1 MACLRSHVLRAY
13 CNFDS
18 KQVISKTLLGRR
30 PNMKKLLRV
39 CDTWRLPSSEMD
51 ELSPWHQRCFVMVDS
66 VYRLNTI

>member
-1 MACLRSHVLRAY
+1 MACLPSHVLRAY

-18 KQVISKTLLGRR
+18 KQVISKTLFGRR

-39 CDTWRLPSSEMD
+39 CDTLRLPSSEMD
-51 ELSPWHQRCFVMVDS
+51 ELSPWHQRCSPMVDS